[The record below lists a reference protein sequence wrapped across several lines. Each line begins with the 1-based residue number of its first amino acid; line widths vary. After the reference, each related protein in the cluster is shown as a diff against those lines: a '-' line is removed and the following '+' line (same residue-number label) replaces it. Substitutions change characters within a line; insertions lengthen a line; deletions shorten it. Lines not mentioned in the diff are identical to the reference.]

1 MVGRSDSYHVAVI
14 DIGKSN
20 AKLVLINRADGQALS
35 VLSRANEIL
44 GDGPYPHCDVEG
56 IWAFIVD
63 GLKSLQA
70 EHGVDAISITTHAAT
85 AALMV
90 GDELALP
97 VLDYESALPDD
108 LRADYA
114 QVRPAFS
121 ETLSANLPGGLNLG
135 AQIFWQ
141 SRMFADAFSKVTSI
155 LMYPQYWAWK
165 LTGELASEVTY
176 LGCHTDL
183 WNPDAGTYSS
193 LVDVAGWTK
202 LLPPIL
208 PAASVIGTITP
219 DIAKQTGLDG
229 ATPVACG
236 IHDSNASLLP
246 YLGAVDLPFT
256 IVSSGTW
263 TILMT
268 VGGSTSGLD
277 GERDCLANVDAFGR
291 PVPTARFMGGREYDI
306 LMGDSRATP
315 DVLDVAMIISN
326 GVYSVPSFASDVGPF
341 PKSVGRWVGPSQDL
355 SAPHCAA
362 AASLY
367 LALMSEVC
375 LGLVGMGDT
384 IIVEG
389 PLASNLTYCGLLAA
403 LTGKKV
409 YRSSDMTGT
418 SAGAAMLLDDV
429 STDARSL
436 DLGPQVTPMS
446 VDGLREYAVHWRSLI
461 SDN

>member
-1 MVGRSDSYHVAVI
+1 MVAQGDSFHVAVI

-20 AKLVLINRADGQALS
+20 AKLVLINRTDGQALS
-35 VLSRANEIL
+35 VFSRANEIL
-44 GDGPYPHCDVEG
+44 SDGLYPHCDVEG

-85 AALMV
+85 AALMA

-108 LRADYA
+108 LRVDYA

-165 LTGELASEVTY
+165 LTGEMATEVTY

-183 WNPDAGTYSS
+183 WNPDAGAYSS
-193 LVDVAGWTK
+193 LVDVAGWAK

-219 DIAKQTGLDG
+219 DITEQTGLDG

-246 YLGAVDLPFT
+246 YIGAVDLPFT
-256 IVSSGTW
+256 IISSGTW

-277 GERDCLANVDAFGR
+277 GERDCLANVDASGR

-306 LMGDSRATP
+306 LTGDARATP
-315 DVLDVAMIISN
+315 DVLDVATIISN
-326 GVYSVPSFASDVGPF
+326 GVYAVPSFAPEVGPF
-341 PKSVGRWVGPSQDL
+341 PTSVGRWVGPSQDL
-355 SAPHCAA
+355 SAPHRAA

-375 LGLVGMGDT
+375 LELAGMGDT

-389 PLASNLTYCGLLAA
+389 PLASNLAYCGLLAA
-403 LTGKKV
+403 LTGKKT
-409 YRSSDMTGT
+409 YRSSDTTGT

-429 STDARSL
+429 SVSARSL

-446 VDGLREYAVHWRSLI
+446 VDGLREYAEHWRSLI
-461 SDN
+461 DAN